1 MSSLIEFAERELRS
15 LPHCRGWDGMM
26 ADRDIIALVAL
37 FDAQRHSGASAR
49 FVTDALVRLLRWQ
62 KLDAAENDP
71 APTDAERQ
79 RDLYAA
85 TLRNALVAMEAK
97 KTCPNMRAAIRTVLD
112 GPPSDA
118 QITDP
123 VLCERA
129 ECAYLAEAHTGTW
142 DNATAEAIASA
153 IRERGTELDDTVLVF
168 KDAWAKVQPIW
179 MLLRHGVPLPAD
191 LAQAIDA
198 RRAETNGLGAKH
210 ESAVGE
216 AEAPVPDSLQ
226 TQTGREGGD

>member
-1 MSSLIEFAERELRS
+1 MSALIEFAERELRC
-15 LPHCRGWDGMM
+15 LPGRRDGERIMLE
-26 ADRDIIALVAL
+26 RDVVALVAL

-49 FVTDALVRLLRWQ
+49 FVTDALIRLLRWQ

-71 APTDAERQ
+71 APTNAERQ

-85 TLRNALVAMEAK
+85 TLRNALIAMEAK
-97 KTCPNMRAAIRTVLD
+97 KTCPNMRAAIRTVLE
-112 GPPSDA
+112 GPPSEA
-118 QITDP
+118 QITNP

-129 ECAYLAEAHTGTW
+129 ECAYLAETHTGTW
-142 DNATAEAIASA
+142 DNATAEAIAAA
-153 IRERGTELDDTVLVF
+153 IRGRGTELDDTALVF
-168 KDAWAKVQPIW
+168 KDAWAKVQPVW

-198 RRAETNGLGAKH
+198 RRAETTGLGAKH

-216 AEAPVPDSLQ
+216 AEAPIPTLA
-226 TQTGREGGD
+226 GREGGD

>member
-1 MSSLIEFAERELRS
+1 MSALIEFAERELRA
-15 LPHCRGWDGMM
+15 LPHRRGWDGMM

-97 KTCPNMRAAIRTVLD
+97 KTCPNMRAAIRQVL
-112 GPPSDA
+112 GDA
-118 QITDP
+118 GSLEAVERSPCDCNIGDCKRITRRCLED
-123 VLCERA
+123 ER
-129 ECAYLAEAHTGTW
+129 
-142 DNATAEAIASA
+142 
-153 IRERGTELDDTVLVF
+153 
-168 KDAWAKVQPIW
+168 
-179 MLLRHGVPLPAD
+179 
-191 LAQAIDA
+191 
-198 RRAETNGLGAKH
+198 
-210 ESAVGE
+210 
-216 AEAPVPDSLQ
+216 
-226 TQTGREGGD
+226 